1 MCVSLWVQ
9 CASESASLHARLCV
23 SVCMCMSVCVCVCVC
38 VCMRGVNATCD
49 PVSILAVCILW
60 HEALVAK
67 VKS

>member
-23 SVCMCMSVCVCVCVC
+23 SVCMCMSVC